1 MQKKILIILA
11 FIIGIN
17 LFMPVKNMAC
27 PIPVFRY
34 ALEYWQPDPYR
45 LEILYKNSLTPA
57 EEKLTDYL
65 KSASEDIELQA
76 NFKMRTVNT
85 GSKDHDIPRDILNN
99 LFLDKGAYMVIR
111 YPFVSGIN
119 IPVWSAA
126 LTKDNINFLLNSP
139 ARENI
144 AGKLASGVTAMWMFL
159 ESGDRSKDQEALDLI
174 TKELKHLGQTLT
186 FPNTELW
193 LDNYQD
199 DSDDNVPKVDFEVIS
214 ISRDD
219 PREQFLVKMLINSEA
234 DLNDFDSEPMVFPIF
249 GRGIILYGI
258 VGKGINEWN
267 IREAAEFIT
276 GECSCQAKL
285 LNPGVDMLISMNWD
299 KQIKR
304 ITDLGIA
311 NPLTGIGDFSNKE
324 EEVRRRLESA
334 TLERLGKVN
343 EDTEVMKTDPE
354 KVVYL
359 DIFSDNEQNIKNEN
373 NLSDSNSKDKDSSD
387 DKNSEKDKKTA
398 KGNRDETYKG
408 EKIPDIEKS
417 GTTANDFQENSGFNN
432 TIIIVF
438 TVIILIVIL
447 SGVII
452 YLKAVK

>member
-1 MQKKILIILA
+1 
-11 FIIGIN
+11 
-17 LFMPVKNMAC
+17 MPVKNMAC

-34 ALEYWQPDPYR
+34 ALEYWKPDPYR
-45 LEILYKNSLTPA
+45 VEILYENSLSPA
-57 EEKLTDYL
+57 EKKLADYL
-65 KSASEDIELQA
+65 QTASENIELQA

-85 GSKDHDIPRDILNN
+85 GSKDHDIPRDVLNN
-99 LFLDKGAYMVIR
+99 LSLNKGAYMVIR

-119 IPVWSAA
+119 IPVWSAV
-126 LTKDNINFLLNSP
+126 LTKDNINFLLDSP

-144 AGKLASGVTAMWMFL
+144 AGKLASGVTAMWIFL
-159 ESGDRSKDQEALDLI
+159 ESGDRRKDKEALGLI
-174 TKELKHLGQTLT
+174 TKELEHLGQTLT

-193 LDNYQD
+193 LDTYRD
-199 DSDDNVPKVDFEVIS
+199 DSDDNIPKVDFEVIS

-219 PREQFLVKMLINSEA
+219 PREQFLVKMLLNSEA
-234 DLNDFDSEPMVFPIF
+234 DLNDFDADPMVFPIF

-285 LNPGVDMLISMNWD
+285 LNPGVDMLISTNWD

-304 ITDLGIA
+304 ITDPGIA
-311 NPLTGIGDFSNKE
+311 NPLTGMGDFSNKE

-343 EDTEVMKTDPE
+343 EDTEVLKTDPE

-359 DIFSDNEQNIKNEN
+359 DIFSDKKENRNEDNIQ
-373 NLSDSNSKDKDSSD
+373 DSNSKSKYSSGN
-387 DKNSEKDKKTA
+387 KNSEKEKNAA
-398 KGNRDETYKG
+398 KENIDETYKRD
-408 EKIPDIEKS
+408 KIPDIEKS
-417 GTTANDFQENSGFNN
+417 ETTANDFQENSGFSN
-432 TIIIVF
+432 TIIVVF

-452 YLKAVK
+452 YLKTIK

>member
-45 LEILYKNSLTPA
+45 LEILYKNSLRPA

-65 KSASEDIELQA
+65 QSASENLELQA

-85 GSKDHDIPRDILNN
+85 GSKDHDIPLDILNN
-99 LFLDKGAYMVIR
+99 LSLDKKAYMVIR

-139 ARENI
+139 ARESI
-144 AGKLASGVTAMWMFL
+144 AGKLTSGVTAMWIFL
-159 ESGDRSKDQEALDLI
+159 ESGDRRKDQQAFDLI
-174 TKELKHLGQTLT
+174 NRELKHLGQTLT

-193 LDNYQD
+193 LDTYQI
-199 DSDDNVPKVDFEVIS
+199 DSAPKVDFEVVS

-219 PREQFLVKMLINSEA
+219 PREQFLVKMLLHSEA

-311 NPLTGIGDFSNKE
+311 NPLTGIGDFSNKK

-334 TLERLGKVN
+334 TLERLSKVN
-343 EDTEVMKTDPE
+343 EDTEVLKTDPE

-359 DIFSDNEQNIKNEN
+359 DIFSDKEQNRKNEN
-373 NLSDSNSKDKDSSD
+373 NLSDSNSKNKYSSG
-387 DKNSEKDKKTA
+387 DKNSEKDKNAA
-398 KGNRDETYKG
+398 KGNRVETYKRDN
-408 EKIPDIEKS
+408 IPDMEKS
-417 GTTANDFQENSGFNN
+417 GTTANDFQENRGFNN
-432 TIIIVF
+432 TVIIVF
-438 TVIILIVIL
+438 AVIVLIVIL

-452 YLKAVK
+452 YLKAGK